1 MMVKKILINPTYTIK
16 INKKK
21 NIGPKIFC
29 DDSIAS
35 KSKLPNVKANID
47 SAAPTNPERIITM
60 FYQDSQIMLTN
71 NNNGFIRTAKLY

>member
-1 MMVKKILINPTYTIK
+1 M
-16 INKKK
+16 NKKK

-47 SAAPTNPERIITM
+47 SAAPTNPANSYKVVPNSRKPNMVNAKKYIIE
-60 FYQDSQIMLTN
+60 
-71 NNNGFIRTAKLY
+71 